1 MPKIP
6 FPNALRS
13 ASIAHAL
20 SHPVRLQILAEIGEE
35 GSYVM
40 ALTEALERPQANI
53 SQHLAVLRE
62 SGLVV
67 AEREGMTVRY
77 RLASPEI
84 REMLGILNVLADR
97 IPSEE
102 FIPRG
107 RGRRRGNR
115 GGGRGPGGGR
125 RWQP

>member
-6 FPNALRS
+6 FSHALR
-13 ASIAHAL
+13 AAGIAHAL

-40 ALTEALERPQANI
+40 ALTEALERQQANI
-53 SQHLAVLRE
+53 SQHLAILRE
-62 SGLVV
+62 TGLVL

-77 RLASPEI
+77 RLASPAVREI
-84 REMLGILNVLADR
+84 LGILGVLADNV
-97 IPSEE
+97 PPDD
-102 FIPRG
+102 FVPRG
-107 RGRRRGNR
+107 RGRRRGGR